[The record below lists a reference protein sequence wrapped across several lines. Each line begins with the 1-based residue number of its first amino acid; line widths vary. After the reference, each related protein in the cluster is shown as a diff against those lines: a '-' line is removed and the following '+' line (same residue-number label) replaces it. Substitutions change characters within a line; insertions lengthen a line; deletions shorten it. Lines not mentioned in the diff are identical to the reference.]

1 MRNALLLLIFVAP
14 LLSGCGQDDQP
25 PNPYQSQINDMN
37 KARALEGQLQQEAEK
52 KLQEADEQSK

>member
-1 MRNALLLLIFVAP
+1 MSLLALFLIVP
-14 LLSGCGQDDQP
+14 LLSGCGQSDQPP

-37 KARALEGQLQQEAEK
+37 KAKALEGQLQQEAEK